1 MAVQDGKGLELRVW
15 TRSKL
20 RQQQQS
26 PMVRTRRSSLPSNAC
41 RQGLIQRSDGDC
53 FTLASQ
59 DDLLL
64 GRMGMKRAGRKAA
77 AARA

>member
-1 MAVQDGKGLELRVW
+1 MAVQGGKGLEHRVW

-26 PMVRTRRSSLPSNAC
+26 PMARTRRSSLSSKAC
-41 RQGLIQRSDGDC
+41 KQGLIQRSDGDC

-64 GRMGMKRAGRKAA
+64 GRGMKRAGREAA